1 MMNRFRQVCYKSIVG
16 NRTMKRKLKRFWRE
30 WGVTFEEFEMFVCA
44 IGFFVLPLLL
54 RILFFVI

>member
-1 MMNRFRQVCYKSIVG
+1 
-16 NRTMKRKLKRFWRE
+16 MKRKLKRFWRE
-30 WGVTFEEFEMFVCA
+30 WGITFEEFEMFVCA